1 MTEPKPGPWKQ
12 MNFVQEEMDQL
23 FNQFRNLWT
32 SPLFSANRIWRP
44 PTDVLEFDDRIVVRT
59 EIAGVQKDKISIAIK
74 DNVLMLRGTRQKELE
89 SDDCVFRNMELT
101 YGRFERNILLPETVD
116 PDRVTATY
124 RDGFLEIT
132 IQKNPTSSGVARE
145 IEITDV

>member
-1 MTEPKPGPWKQ
+1 MSESKPGPWKH

-32 SPLFSANRIWRP
+32 SPLFSVNRIWRP
-44 PTDVLEFDDRIVVRT
+44 PTDVLEFDDHLVVRT
-59 EIAGVQKDKISIAIK
+59 EIAGVQKEQISISIK
-74 DNVLMLRGTRQKELE
+74 DNVLMLRGTRRKELE

-124 RDGFLEIT
+124 KDGFLEIT
-132 IQKNPTSSGVARE
+132 VQKAPVPPGVARE